1 MSNAYVHHSVVHHVC
16 TSGQHVGC
24 LSVTHTHGHTH
35 GHTHR
40 SETEGKTA
48 AVLAEI
54 EVRADVWGIFD

>member
-1 MSNAYVHHSVVHHVC
+1 M
-16 TSGQHVGC
+16 SGQHVGC

-35 GHTHR
+35 R
-40 SETEGKTA
+40 SETEGKTV

>member
-35 GHTHR
+35 R